1 MQKTFLAII
10 KEESLRVKVI
20 WVLGLLALTRVI
32 ASIPLPGVDT
42 EKLANFLA
50 GNQLFEYLSLFS
62 GSGFSTFSV
71 TLLGLGPYITASI
84 LVQVGSMVFPELK
97 KLMHEEGEL
106 GRKKITQYTRLITI
120 PFAFLQ
126 GFALMKILQSQGILT
141 ANTPYDIFLNLLV
154 MTAATL
160 VLMFIGEKI
169 TEFGIGNGTSLIIFS
184 GIAAAMP
191 GKVSQLYAT
200 FDATNLPLYT
210 VLFLLGVIVVGF
222 VVFINEAERRV
233 AITYARAYGTQQ
245 NLDTH
250 LPLKVNQAGMIPIIF
265 ALALFTMPQF
275 IAQYLAT
282 SSVVYLNTVGTYIN
296 AFFAN
301 QYLYMV
307 VYFLLVFF
315 FTFFYTSVVVEPEE
329 ISKNLHKRG
338 AFVPGIRPGENTS
351 EYLAGIITKITFV
364 GAAFLG
370 LVAVLPIG
378 LQAVTGIQAL
388 AIGGTSV
395 LIAVS
400 TALETY
406 KKVEAQATLTEY

>member
-1 MQKTFLAII
+1 MAVI
-10 KEESLRVKVI
+10 KEESLRTKI
-20 WVLGLLALTRVI
+20 LIVLGLLAVTRVI

-42 EKLANFLA
+42 EKLAGFLA
-50 GNQLFEYLSLFS
+50 NNQLFEYLSLFS

-84 LVQVGSMVFPELK
+84 LVQVGSMVFPSIK
-97 KLMHEEGEL
+97 KLMHEEGEI
-106 GRKKITQYTRLITI
+106 GRKKITQYTRLFTV

-126 GFALMKILQSQGILT
+126 GFALMKILSSQGILT
-141 ANTPYDIFLNLLV
+141 YTGYYDIGLNLLV
-154 MTAATL
+154 MTAATMIL
-160 VLMFIGEKI
+160 LFIGEKI
-169 TEFGIGNGTSLIIFS
+169 TEFGVGNGTSLIIFS

-191 GKVSQLYAT
+191 GKVSQLYST
-200 FDATNLPLYT
+200 FDAANVPLYL
-210 VLFLLGVIVVGF
+210 VLFILGVLVIGL

-250 LPLKVNQAGMIPIIF
+250 LPLKINQAGMIPIIF

-275 IAQYLAT
+275 VAQYLAT
-282 SSVVYLNTVGTYIN
+282 SSVSYLHVVGTYIN

-301 QYLYMV
+301 QYLYMSI
-307 VYFLLVFF
+307 YFLLVFF

-338 AFVPGIRPGENTS
+338 AFVPGIRPGEQTT
-351 EYLAGIITKITFV
+351 EYLGNIITRITFV
-364 GAAFLG
+364 GAVFLG